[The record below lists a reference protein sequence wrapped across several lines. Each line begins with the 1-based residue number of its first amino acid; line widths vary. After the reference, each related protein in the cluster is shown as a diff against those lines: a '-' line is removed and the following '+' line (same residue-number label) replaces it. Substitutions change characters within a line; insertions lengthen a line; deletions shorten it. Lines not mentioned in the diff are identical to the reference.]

1 MSEPLIIWLPEDLD
15 EAWAYYRSVEVQGWA
30 ADEDERKA
38 LARLDK
44 GECYVVCP
52 GTWFRV
58 FPHSLPEMKLSE
70 RLSAAG
76 FAIEE
81 KLAAPL
87 DEQHI
92 VLGQDD
98 DQRIGVVNS
107 ELIKNLMTRLDAFG
121 IVPTR
126 LVAEYEAFTSDT
138 GALTS
143 WHRTIH
149 SGPMGYS
156 LDAAEEGD
164 NPLSLVPQMQ
174 FDNVLN
180 YASGDFTRRRR
191 GSFGTRHLA
200 ALAAALLVSFF
211 GWLGWQWAD
220 ARAVNAQAADMRAE
234 TARIYTEATGRK
246 APPNIRRVIERQVK
260 SGGETS
266 ADFVTLN
273 ALFFDGLKRVEKVY
287 VESLRYNESR
297 GALIVKM
304 VYPSF
309 ETASQ
314 LEKVYAGGPAVFK
327 PGSVRDQKGQ
337 LIGEVE
343 FSMGAGR

>member
-15 EAWAYYRSVEVQGWA
+15 DAWAYYRSADVQGWA

-38 LARLDK
+38 LARLDH
-44 GECYVVCP
+44 GQCYVVCP

-58 FPHSLPEMKLSE
+58 FPHALPEMKLSE

-92 VLGQDD
+92 VLGQGD
-98 DQRIGVVNS
+98 DQRIGVINS
-107 ELIKNLMTRLDAFG
+107 ALMVGLMERLDAFG
-121 IVPTR
+121 IVPSR
-126 LVAEYEAFTSDT
+126 IIAEYEAFSSDKDV
-138 GALTS
+138 LTS
-143 WHRTIH
+143 WHRSIH
-149 SGPMGYS
+149 PGPMGYS
-156 LDAAEEGD
+156 LDAVTEGD
-164 NPLSLVPQMQ
+164 NPLALVPQMQ
-174 FDNVLN
+174 FGNVLN
-180 YASGDFTRRRR
+180 YASGGYTRRKR

-200 ALAAALLVSFF
+200 ALAATLLLSFF

-220 ARAVNAQAADMRAE
+220 ARAINAQATDMRAE
-234 TARIYTEATGRK
+234 TSRIYTEATGRK
-246 APPNIRRVIERQVK
+246 APPNLRRVIERQVK
-260 SGGETS
+260 SGGDSS
-266 ADFVTLN
+266 ADFITLN
-273 ALFFDGLKRVEKVY
+273 ALFFEGLKGIDKVY
-287 VESLRYNESR
+287 VESLRFNESR

-314 LEKVYAGGPAVFK
+314 LEKVYTGGPAVFK

-343 FSMGAGR
+343 FSMGGGR